1 MVNFWQK
8 IRTSGLWLSIIAVV
22 LSCVLIVEHGL
33 VLGQDF
39 TGGYVTEFQIVQDL
53 SADNLQRELA
63 PLVAGEFRLTHQ
75 GELQWQLF
83 QPPQSDI
90 AEPLAWQSQLPE
102 NLGLKILDSRYM
114 GAQVGAELIEQGGL
128 ALLVS
133 LLAVG
138 LYLIVRFEWRLALS
152 ASLALLHDIVI
163 TVALFAVTGME
174 FDLTVLAA
182 LLAIIGY
189 SLNDSI
195 IIGDKVRELV
205 RIRPQAAVSET
216 INEALG
222 STLGRTTITSST
234 TLTTVAAIWWLGGA
248 SLQGFAS
255 ALFVGIAVGTWS
267 SIFVSATLPQ
277 WLGLSFANYQR
288 NLSEQEQQQ
297 LAEP

>member
-1 MVNFWQK
+1 MVNVWQK
-8 IRTSGLWLSIIAVV
+8 IRTSGLWLSILAVV
-22 LSCVLIVEHGL
+22 LSCILITQRGVL
-33 VLGQDF
+33 LGQDF
-39 TGGYVTEFQIVQDL
+39 TGGYVTEFQIAKDFTA
-53 SADNLQRELA
+53 SELEHELNA
-63 PLVAGEFRLTHQ
+63 VVPGSFRLSSN
-75 GELQWQLF
+75 GVLQWQLF
-83 QPPQSDI
+83 QPPQNEV
-90 AEPLAWQSQLPE
+90 AEPLSWQTKLPE
-102 NLGLKILDSRYM
+102 SMGLKILDSRFV
-114 GAQVGAELIEQGGL
+114 GSQVGAELVEQGGL

-138 LYLIVRFEWRLALS
+138 LYLIVRFEWRLAVS

-163 TVALFAVTGME
+163 TVACFSLTGME

-205 RIRPQAAVSET
+205 RVRPNAPVSDT
-216 INEALG
+216 IDEALG
-222 STLGRTTITSST
+222 TTLGRTTITSST

-248 SLQGFAS
+248 SLQGFAC
-255 ALFVGIAVGTWS
+255 ALFVGVAVGTWS

-288 NLSEQEQQQ
+288 VYTEQEQQQ